1 MLKMEELR
9 DKNPFHC
16 IITGP
21 TNCGKTRYVIDQL
34 RGSFRHV
41 FDWIVLICPTY
52 SKNKTYRGF
61 AKGDKRFVVLSPDA
75 SNVEEINDLLGICED
90 FFSGKNTLIIL
101 DDCAVSKDLKNRTN
115 KFINLAFSGRH
126 AGLSVWVL
134 TQQLTSIAKPF
145 RDNVACVVAFHNPS
159 QIGMKS
165 LFEEF
170 GGDLDSQTRKNLMK
184 NLKSENYSALCFSLR
199 NPYHC
204 YLRIPSP
211 EENFKVSLY
220 KMSDL
225 AEMTFDENQK
235 TNQKFSISAG
245 DVEYQKESLVILAS
259 LGTTKEYLGV
269 EMSLEKIHKLPDK
282 EVEKFFNRYQ
292 KVAGQKMANGLVDS
306 AISTATKVIS
316 CFLPIDDTEELCY
329 DLQNDELVKREL
341 SNIAGLLVVRGG
353 RLVALGSALFQV
365 VRHIKFNIESE
376 SDRDAV
382 GLSPESGG
390 AAGLAVVVEKQ
401 NLNETEGSDANKI
414 EAESK

>member
-1 MLKMEELR
+1 
-9 DKNPFHC
+9 
-16 IITGP
+16 
-21 TNCGKTRYVIDQL
+21 
-34 RGSFRHV
+34 
-41 FDWIVLICPTY
+41 
-52 SKNKTYRGF
+52 
-61 AKGDKRFVVLSPDA
+61 
-75 SNVEEINDLLGICED
+75 
-90 FFSGKNTLIIL
+90 
-101 DDCAVSKDLKNRTN
+101 
-115 KFINLAFSGRH
+115 
-126 AGLSVWVL
+126 
-134 TQQLTSIAKPF
+134 
-145 RDNVACVVAFHNPS
+145 
-159 QIGMKS
+159 
-165 LFEEF
+165 
-170 GGDLDSQTRKNLMK
+170 
-184 NLKSENYSALCFSLR
+184 
-199 NPYHC
+199 
-204 YLRIPSP
+204 
-211 EENFKVSLY
+211 
-220 KMSDL
+220 MSDL

-329 DLQNDELVKREL
+329 DLQNDKLVKREL

-365 VRHIKFNIESE
+365 VRHIKFNRESE

-382 GLSPESGG
+382 GLSPESGYS
-390 AAGLAVVVEKQ
+390 ENQ
-401 NLNETEGSDANKI
+401 NLFETKGSDANKI

>member
-1 MLKMEELR
+1 
-9 DKNPFHC
+9 
-16 IITGP
+16 
-21 TNCGKTRYVIDQL
+21 
-34 RGSFRHV
+34 
-41 FDWIVLICPTY
+41 
-52 SKNKTYRGF
+52 
-61 AKGDKRFVVLSPDA
+61 
-75 SNVEEINDLLGICED
+75 
-90 FFSGKNTLIIL
+90 
-101 DDCAVSKDLKNRTN
+101 
-115 KFINLAFSGRH
+115 
-126 AGLSVWVL
+126 
-134 TQQLTSIAKPF
+134 
-145 RDNVACVVAFHNPS
+145 
-159 QIGMKS
+159 
-165 LFEEF
+165 
-170 GGDLDSQTRKNLMK
+170 
-184 NLKSENYSALCFSLR
+184 
-199 NPYHC
+199 
-204 YLRIPSP
+204 
-211 EENFKVSLY
+211 
-220 KMSDL
+220 MSDL

-365 VRHIKFNIESE
+365 VRHIKFNRDSE
-376 SDRDAV
+376 SGD
-382 GLSPESGG
+382 S
-390 AAGLAVVVEKQ
+390 EKQ

-414 EAESK
+414 EAESN

>member
-1 MLKMEELR
+1 
-9 DKNPFHC
+9 
-16 IITGP
+16 
-21 TNCGKTRYVIDQL
+21 
-34 RGSFRHV
+34 
-41 FDWIVLICPTY
+41 
-52 SKNKTYRGF
+52 
-61 AKGDKRFVVLSPDA
+61 
-75 SNVEEINDLLGICED
+75 
-90 FFSGKNTLIIL
+90 
-101 DDCAVSKDLKNRTN
+101 
-115 KFINLAFSGRH
+115 
-126 AGLSVWVL
+126 
-134 TQQLTSIAKPF
+134 
-145 RDNVACVVAFHNPS
+145 
-159 QIGMKS
+159 
-165 LFEEF
+165 
-170 GGDLDSQTRKNLMK
+170 
-184 NLKSENYSALCFSLR
+184 
-199 NPYHC
+199 
-204 YLRIPSP
+204 
-211 EENFKVSLY
+211 
-220 KMSDL
+220 MSDL

-259 LGTTKEYLGV
+259 LGTTKEYMGV

-365 VRHIKFNIESE
+365 VRHIKFNKESE

-382 GLSPESGG
+382 GLSPESGDS
-390 AAGLAVVVEKQ
+390 ENQ
-401 NLNETEGSDANKI
+401 NLFETKGSDANKI